1 MILVPLLLLT
11 SLGILW
17 GSGYVIARFAVTHG
31 VPAFGYAFWQSLG
44 PAILLILFS
53 LKNNSKKIV
62 FSALPW
68 RFYLVCGLIGIAIP
82 NSTMYFVAKHIP
94 AGMLAIIVNT
104 VPIFIYPL
112 ALLFKQES
120 FRWYR
125 MLAVVLGFFGILLLV
140 LRYAAIPDSVLGL
153 WPVLALISPLMFALC
168 SIYIDK
174 QKKVSLSALESAA
187 GMMIMSSIL
196 LMPMVLAT
204 HSFYPLWPPFSV
216 ASWLVILEILLSS
229 LGYVIFF
236 RLIQIAG
243 SVYYGMVGGIVGITG
258 LFWGWLIFGEHPSG
272 TAWLA
277 IVLIVISILWLG
289 IKNRS
294 ASVARISE

>member
-1 MILVPLLLLT
+1 MILIPFLLLT

-44 PAILLILFS
+44 PAILLTLFA
-53 LKNNSKKIV
+53 LKNYSKEMTLR
-62 FSALPW
+62 SAPW
-68 RFYLVCGLIGIAIP
+68 HFYLICGLVGVAIP
-82 NSTMYFVAKHIP
+82 NSTMYFAARHIP

-104 VPIFIYPL
+104 APIFIYPL
-112 ALLFKQES
+112 ALLCKQES

-125 MLAVVLGFFGILLLV
+125 LLAVAVGFIGILLLV
-140 LRYAAIPDSVLGL
+140 LRYAAIPNDPFGL
-153 WPVLALISPLMFALC
+153 WPTLALVAPLMFALC
-168 SIYIDK
+168 TIYIGT
-174 QKKVSLSALESAA
+174 QKNVPSSALVSAA

-204 HSFYPLWPPFSV
+204 HSFYSLWPPFSV
-216 ASWLVILEILLSS
+216 AGWLVILEILLSS

-236 RLIQIAG
+236 RLIQMAG
-243 SVYYGMVGGIVGITG
+243 PVYYSMVGGVVGVTG
-258 LFWGWLIFGEHPSG
+258 LFWGWLIFGEHPTY

-277 IVLIVISILWLG
+277 IGLIIIAIILLA
-289 IKNRS
+289 IKRKQNR
-294 ASVARISE
+294 